1 MPSPYLVGPV
11 GSMTDLSFHVKSLDL
26 KRRMLLHSNTLVWYL
41 RVLMNFRAFSSFQWG
56 MLGFAL
62 LLLLLHLLPDAI
74 RDVLE
79 YHRAQPEQLWR
90 AFTGHLLHSN
100 HWHLMMNLGAL
111 ILMLMLHHLYYQLN
125 SFALLLFA
133 GCLGISMLLYL
144 FSPNIQIYVGLSG
157 WLHCFIT
164 TGALLD
170 IRHKIFSGWLI
181 LLGVIAKVSYEQWQ
195 GPDQELAALIDA
207 NVAIDAHLYGVICG
221 LLLGLLFVFS
231 LKPTKSPVQP

>member
-26 KRRMLLHSNTLVWYL
+26 KRRMLLHSSTLVCFL
-41 RVLMNFRAFSSFQWG
+41 RVLMNFRAFSSFHWG
-56 MLGFAL
+56 MLCFAL

-74 RDVLE
+74 RDALE

-90 AFTGHLLHSN
+90 AVTGHLLHSN
-100 HWHLMMNLGAL
+100 HWHLLMNLAA
-111 ILMLMLHHLYYQLN
+111 LMLMLLLHQQYYSLT
-125 SFALLLFA
+125 SFTLLLLS
-133 GCLGISMLLYL
+133 GCVGISLLLYS
-144 FSPNIQIYVGLSG
+144 FSPDIQIYVGLSG
-157 WLHCFIT
+157 WLHCLIT
-164 TGALLD
+164 VGALLD
-170 IRHKIFSGWLI
+170 IRHHIQSGWLI

-195 GPDQELAALIDA
+195 GPDAQLAALIDA

-221 LLLGLLFVFS
+221 VLLGLLFVFS